1 MALLGP
7 EGVHSVTRIT
17 PVSPDPRQV
26 FVEAPIAK
34 ELGLHDGQVVQA
46 IVTLH
51 QDQLKLALNEHVF
64 NLPLSPYIKEGDMA
78 QLRAQM
84 LPNGKWAL
92 QLLHTGSYA
101 GLQTSQAAQA
111 ANAAAQAGQAMG
123 SGPLPSRL
131 STLLLQPEGFANWV
145 NLLRPGVLDA
155 LLPAGAA
162 SELRERVK
170 SHRLGM
176 ANLQPQALRRFVLKH
191 AKSTEASLSQA
202 LDVQDD
208 EKALLRLLMTERHR
222 MGVLEEGDNQETL
235 QHALDEVEAAQLQAV
250 KDWHNG
256 DLNLSFVI
264 PFNDAD
270 PLEMHFEKKGNK
282 PGQPQN
288 PLVVN
293 MHTKSR
299 TLGEVWLKTSI
310 SGSANV
316 NLTMWALRPE
326 IAAQAKQNASELT
339 YELESAGLVLGGFQ
353 VYNAARPDVS
363 VKREIPKH
371 GALIDTEV

>member
-101 GLQTSQAAQA
+101 GLQTFQAAQA

-222 MGVLEEGDNQETL
+222 MGVLEEGDNPETL

-264 PFNDAD
+264 PFTDAD

>member
-222 MGVLEEGDNQETL
+222 MGVLEQGDNQETL